1 VPLVIAVTG
10 RVFSRKPIKCELS
23 KEDAVITQFQEEKR
37 SDQRVGSIWSTF
49 REPVR
54 FIMRE
59 TDWSIRDNSGVELPI
74 IKGSQANISSFYLSG
89 ETYTPPPDTNLA
101 QRALDEIRGRRELGV
116 WTKETYL
123 PMNVVVT
130 IVGELRLGI
139 NHPGDFSRAVRSSQ
153 DGGKMLVLTA
163 PSRGSGMFAITSLSL
178 PEFIAN
184 VEGISRECGVWG
196 GWITAAGVCCLA
208 VSVWDRWSEWWT
220 VRKMRRQFREEG
232 GRRIRGEGVQ
242 GGGGGEGE
250 GGEAQGRRTCV
261 VCWTNE
267 CNTVFPQCGHMC
279 VCIGCSGGL
288 DRCPM
293 CRVAGHAIRVFET

>member
-1 VPLVIAVTG
+1 MPLIIAVTG
-10 RVFSRKPIKCELS
+10 RVFSKKPIKCELS
-23 KEDAVITQFQEEKR
+23 NEEAAITYFQEEKR
-37 SDQRVGSIWSTF
+37 ADERIGSIWSTF

-54 FIMRE
+54 SFMRE
-59 TDWSIRDNSGVELPI
+59 TDWSVRDNSGVELPI

-89 ETYTPPPDTNLA
+89 EIHTPPPNMNLA
-101 QRALDEIRGRRELGV
+101 QRALDEIRGRRDLGV

-123 PMNVVVT
+123 PTNAVVT
-130 IVGELRLGI
+130 IIGELGLGI

-153 DGGKMLVLTA
+153 DGGKMLVLGA
-163 PSRGSGMFAITSLSL
+163 PTGSRGGGMFAITNLSL

-184 VEGISRECGVWG
+184 VEGISRECGIWG
-196 GWITAAGVCCLA
+196 AWITAAGVCCLT
-208 VSVWDRWSEWWT
+208 VSAWDRWSEWWT
-220 VRKMRRQFREEG
+220 VRKMRKQFREQ
-232 GRRIRGEGVQ
+232 GRRIQIQGVQ
-242 GGGGGEGE
+242 EGE
-250 GGEAQGRRTCV
+250 EEQGRRRCV

-279 VCIGCSGGL
+279 VCVGCSGGL